1 MKHNP
6 NHKRPRQQLI
16 ACRNR
21 YEKQLRQAR
30 QERAAAASFILTIG
44 RWDEFEQYI
53 DLTCCR
59 DYERQERR
67 IIQMIERA
75 RHTLSLQRR
84 AEETYRQTNPCNA
97 TRSTDDGRETSLTA
111 ANIAELKRL
120 CRTTAD
126 YLKVMSALK
135 TLVDFASGYVAEE
148 GAPLLNDKQHPM
160 HDIARAVLGLHN
172 ALYRDGVKYRVNYT
186 DKGRSVEAYLDQ
198 F

>member
-6 NHKRPRQQLI
+6 NHKRTRQQFI

-30 QERAAAASFILTIG
+30 QERAAAASFIYPYNRTLG
-44 RWDEFEQYI
+44 RI
-53 DLTCCR
+53 RAIHRLTCCR

-84 AEETYRQTNPCNA
+84 AEETYRQTHPCNV
-97 TRSTDDGRETSLTA
+97 TRSTDDPRRTALTA

-120 CRTTAD
+120 CSTTAD

-172 ALYRDGVKYRVNYT
+172 ALYRDGVKYRINYT
-186 DKGRSVEAYLDQ
+186 DKGRSVEAYLD
-198 F
+198 